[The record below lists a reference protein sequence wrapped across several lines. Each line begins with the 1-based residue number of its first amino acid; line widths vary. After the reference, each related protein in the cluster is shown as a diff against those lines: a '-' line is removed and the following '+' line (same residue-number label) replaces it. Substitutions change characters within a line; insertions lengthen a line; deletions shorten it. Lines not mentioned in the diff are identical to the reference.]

1 MLLIVSE
8 RRFFQKKTMVLME
21 DMLLKIPEM
30 MIHRMMKRIL
40 QKMI

>member
-1 MLLIVSE
+1 MLLLGSE

-21 DMLLKIPEM
+21 DMLLKVPEM
-30 MIHRMMKRIL
+30 MFHRMMKRIL